1 VAGFLA
7 DQADQGIRPSTM
19 GRRVAAIRYA
29 HRLAGRGVP
38 TEDERVRSVVRGH
51 RRAAGTAPARKA
63 PATAER
69 IIAMALVPGDDLKA
83 IRDRA
88 LLLLGFAGAFR
99 RSELV
104 ALDVEELDE
113 TDAGLR
119 VTTRR
124 SKTDQEGQGATIA
137 IVKGL
142 VACPVAALKNWLEA
156 AKIGCP
162 PSCRPASRA
171 SQRRKSRLLWPS
183 LPEIR
188 PVAGR
193 VGPAGERKPNWPH
206 GSRS

>member
-1 VAGFLA
+1 MRRLPTPAAVAGFLA

-29 HRLAGRGVP
+29 HKLASYEVP
-38 TEDERVRSVVRGH
+38 TEDERVRSVVCGH
-51 RRAAGTAPARKA
+51 RRAAGTAPAKKA

-69 IIAMALVPGDDLKA
+69 IIAMALVPGDGLKA

-104 ALDVEELDE
+104 ALELDDLDE

-119 VTTRR
+119 VTIRR

-137 IVKGL
+137 IIKGS
-142 VACPVAALKNWLEA
+142 VACPVAAVKVWLEA
-156 AKIGCP
+156 AKISTGP
-162 PSCRPASRA
+162 VFRHV
-171 SQRRKSRLLWPS
+171 RKGARLV
-183 LPEIR
+183 I
-188 PVAGR
+188 A
-193 VGPAGERKPNWPH
+193 
-206 GSRS
+206 